1 MPRIIVF
8 DVNETLL
15 DLRAFDPLFARLFGD
30 AAARTQWF
38 GQFIQSALVTT
49 VTNAYMPF
57 GQIGLAALDMIAAR
71 RGVTLGPD
79 DRQAVAQTL
88 ASLPPHP
95 EVLASLERLRA
106 AGLRLAALT
115 NSTQQVAETQ
125 LGHAGLAPLF
135 EAIFSA
141 DSVQR
146 LKPAPEPYHF
156 VARQMGVPIDQM
168 RLVAAHAWDIAGA
181 MRAGCVGAFIAR
193 PGMVLD
199 PLAPTPDISRADL
212 AAVAEAIL
220 RAELP

>member
-15 DLRAFDPLFARLFGD
+15 DLRAFDPLFARFFGD

-38 GQFIQSALVTT
+38 GQFIQSALVAT
-49 VTNAYMPF
+49 VTNAYTPF

-71 RGVTLGPD
+71 RGVTLGSD
-79 DRQAVAQTL
+79 DRQAVAHTL

-95 EVLASLERLRA
+95 EVPASLERLRA

-125 LGHAGLAPLF
+125 LERAGLAPLF
-135 EAIFSA
+135 EGIFSA

-156 VARQMGVPIDQM
+156 VARQMGVPVDQM

-181 MRAGCVGAFIAR
+181 MRAGCAGAFIAR
-193 PGMVLD
+193 PGMALD
-199 PLAPTPDISRADL
+199 PLAPTPDISGADL